1 MVAGSLAEAEAAV
14 AGSPVEAAVAGS
26 LVAVEAGP
34 LAARAVAGVG
44 RSNWMRE
51 RLDDI

>member
-1 MVAGSLAEAEAAV
+1 MVAGSLAEAVV

-34 LAARAVAGVG
+34 LAVRAVAGAG
-44 RSNWMRE
+44 RSNWMTE